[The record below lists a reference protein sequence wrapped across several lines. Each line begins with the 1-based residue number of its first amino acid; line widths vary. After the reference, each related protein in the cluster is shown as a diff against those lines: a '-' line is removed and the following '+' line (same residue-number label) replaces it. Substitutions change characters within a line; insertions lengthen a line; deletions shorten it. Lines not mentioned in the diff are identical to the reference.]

1 MFMSLVTTW
10 RSARR
15 RMIQTG
21 AVIRRRVV
29 AHGRV
34 QGVFFRDTCRR
45 QAWTRQVSGWVANR
59 EDGAVEAVFEG
70 EPSDV
75 QAMVDWA
82 RQGPYQAHVTKLEV
96 IEEDAARRAG
106 FLGPR
111 ILSSELTRLQRTDG
125 SQVIMRVGV
134 TMTSTRWSQ
143 ACTGIVFQH
152 LVVIEQ

>member
-1 MFMSLVTTW
+1 MRSPVFMSSVSTW

-45 QAWTRQVSGWVANR
+45 QAWTRGVSGWVTNR
-59 EDGAVEAVFEG
+59 DDGAVEAVFEG

-82 RQGPYQAHVTKLEV
+82 RRGPAHAEVAKLEV
-96 IEEDAARRAG
+96 IEEEPSGELG
-106 FLGPR
+106 FSVR
-111 ILSSELTRLQRTDG
+111 
-125 SQVIMRVGV
+125 
-134 TMTSTRWSQ
+134 
-143 ACTGIVFQH
+143 
-152 LVVIEQ
+152 